1 MVSKSLHHFHSSSAH
16 IDCYLESL
24 CHFIVQFYNI
34 VEYRPLAYVVDDHL
48 LELNIESLSFDI
60 QVLAHR
66 LLKNSSDNSSNS
78 FKNLHGDI
86 SFDVIFN
93 SYDIVRILL
102 ILYWFFMERSQNVIE
117 LHSGIVNAEF
127 IFIKLYHTLLLI
139 YHFEVKALTLSV
151 KRLKIL
157 FDYIDEIQCLRHF

>member
-16 IDCYLESL
+16 INCYLKSL
-24 CHFIVQFYNI
+24 CHLIVQFYNI

-48 LELNIESLSFDI
+48 LKLDIESLSFDI

-66 LLKNSSDNSSNS
+66 LLKNWSDNSPNS
-78 FKNLHGDI
+78 FENLHRDI

-102 ILYWFFMERSQNVIE
+102 ILERFFIERSQNVVE
-117 LHSGIVNAEF
+117 LLSGIFNAEF
-127 IFIKLYHTLLLI
+127 VFIKLYHTLLLI
-139 YHFEVKALTLSV
+139 YHFEVKAVTLSV